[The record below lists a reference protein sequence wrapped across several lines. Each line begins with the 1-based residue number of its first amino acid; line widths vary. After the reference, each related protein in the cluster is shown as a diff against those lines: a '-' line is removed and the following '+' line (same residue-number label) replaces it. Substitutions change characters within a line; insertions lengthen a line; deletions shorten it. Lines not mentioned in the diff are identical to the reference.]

1 MCGFTG
7 FLGAVPFQAKGDQLA
22 FIKRMTDTIMY
33 RGPDDAGYWCD
44 GERGIALGHR
54 RLSILD
60 LSPAGHQPMQSS
72 AGRYVIAFNGEIYN
86 HLLMRQA
93 LESGGAAPAWRGHS
107 DTETLLAGFDVWG
120 VQGTVERAVGMFA
133 FAVWDRQTGT
143 LTLGRDRIGEKPL
156 YYGWQGRGRDAV
168 FLFGSELKALRAHPV
183 FEHVIDRGALCLQ
196 MRHSYIPAPYS
207 IYRGIAKLPPGC
219 LLTVSAALP
228 EPRVAPYWSAAR
240 QMVAGASAPF
250 AGTAEQAV
258 DRLETLLK
266 DAVGAQMMADVP
278 LGAFLSGGVDSS
290 TIVALMQVQSSRPVK
305 TFSIGFH
312 EEGYNEAEY
321 AKAVA
326 KHLGTDHTELY
337 VNAAQARAVIPRLQ
351 AMYDEP
357 FSDSSQLPTFLV
369 SQLAREQVTV
379 SLSGDA
385 GDELFCGYTRYQ
397 LAAKLWNSINAAPL
411 PLRSLFAKG
420 ITGISVESWNRMA
433 GHMARF
439 LPRSMRLANTGD
451 KLHKGAEV
459 IDCATLDDLY
469 LGLVSH
475 CEDPA
480 SLVIGA
486 AEPPT
491 LLKGKVPSLSGLD
504 GIQRMMA
511 LDLLTYLPDDILVK
525 VDRAAMSVSL
535 ETRIPFLDHRVVEFA
550 WTLPQSMKLRD
561 GMSKW
566 VLRQVLYRHVPK
578 ALIERPK
585 MGFGVPIGDWM
596 RGPLRGWCE
605 SLLDESRLRR
615 EGFFDPAQ
623 VRRKWQEHLSGQRNW
638 QYHLWD
644 VLMFQSWIEQQS
656 LADRGDSE
664 TSSACSPSNDTDST
678 REFAVRAQ

>member
-7 FLGAVPFQAKGDQLA
+7 FLGAVPFQAKGDQKA
-22 FIKRMTDTIMY
+22 FLKRMTDTIMY

-60 LSPAGHQPMQSS
+60 LSPAGHQPMHSS
-72 AGRYVIAFNGEIYN
+72 GGRYVIAFNGEIYN
-86 HLLMRQA
+86 HLLMRQE
-93 LESGGAAPAWRGHS
+93 LESGGRAPAWRGHS
-107 DTETLLAGFDVWG
+107 DTETLLAGFDAWG
-120 VQGTVERAVGMFA
+120 VQATVERAVGMFA
-133 FAVWDRQTGT
+133 FAVWDRQTGS

-156 YYGWQGRGRDAV
+156 YYGWQGRGKGAV

-183 FEHVIDRGALCLQ
+183 FENAIDRGALCLQ
-196 MRHSYIPAPYS
+196 MRHSYIPAPHS
-207 IYRGIAKLPPGC
+207 IYRGIAKLPPG
-219 LLTVSAALP
+219 
-228 EPRVAPYWSAAR
+228 VA
-240 QMVAGASAPF
+240 APF
-250 AGTAEQAV
+250 GGTAEQAV
-258 DRLETLLK
+258 DRLEMLLK

-290 TIVALMQVQSSRPVK
+290 TIVALMQAQSSRPVK

-326 KHLGTDHTELY
+326 RHLGTDHTELY
-337 VNAAQARAVIPRLQ
+337 VNAAEARAVIPRLQ
-351 AMYDEP
+351 SMYDEP

-369 SQLAREQVTV
+369 SQLAKEHVTV

-397 LAAKLWNSINAAPL
+397 LAAKLWNTINAAPL
-411 PLRSLFAKG
+411 PLRRLLAKG
-420 ITGISVESWNRMA
+420 ITSMSVESWNRIA
-433 GHMARF
+433 GRLAPY

-451 KLHKGAEV
+451 KLHKGAKV
-459 IDCATLDDLY
+459 ITSATLDALY

-475 CEDPA
+475 CDDPA

-486 AEPPT
+486 TELST
-491 LLKGKVPSLSGLD
+491 LSNGSLPSLSGLD

-535 ETRIPFLDHRVVEFA
+535 ETRVPFLDHRVVEFA

-566 VLRQVLYRHVPK
+566 ALRQVLYRHVPK
-578 ALIERPK
+578 GLIERPK

-596 RGPLRGWCE
+596 RGPLRDWCE

-615 EGFFDPAQ
+615 EGFFDPVQ

-644 VLMFQSWIEQQS
+644 ILMFQSWIEQQA
-656 LADRGDSE
+656 LAVRSDSE
-664 TSSACSPSNDTDST
+664 PSFDWLPSNDTDA
-678 REFAVRAQ
+678 RQEVAVRAQ